1 MPIII
6 QRIGIFVNIL
16 AKQYNYNMKLN
27 AKEIIKLLIQKE
39 DLTQKALVKI
49 LTQKTGKKYTP
60 DGFSRKINR
69 GTISY
74 NEVVMIADILGYDI
88 NFERRKK

>member
-1 MPIII
+1 
-6 QRIGIFVNIL
+6 
-16 AKQYNYNMKLN
+16 MKLY

-39 DLTQKALVKI
+39 ELTQKALVKI
-49 LTQKTGKKYTP
+49 LTQETGKKYTP

-88 NFERRKK
+88 NFERREN

>member
-1 MPIII
+1 
-6 QRIGIFVNIL
+6 
-16 AKQYNYNMKLN
+16 MKLN

-88 NFERRKK
+88 SFERREN